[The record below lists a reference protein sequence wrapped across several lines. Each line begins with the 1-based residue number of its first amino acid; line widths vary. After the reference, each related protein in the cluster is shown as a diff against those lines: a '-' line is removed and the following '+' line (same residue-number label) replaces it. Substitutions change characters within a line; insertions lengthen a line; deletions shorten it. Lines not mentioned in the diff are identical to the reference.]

1 MLSSSAAID
10 AKNPDMPELP
20 EVEIVRR
27 GLEPALEGKAFARV
41 DQHRPDL
48 RFPLPENFTARLRG
62 QKVERLERR
71 GKYLL
76 AHLSGGQVLLMHLGM
91 TGSFTV
97 HAPPVHRHERI
108 DARSRARVKDNAA
121 ASLGTHDHVVFHMQG
136 GGTVTYNDPRRFGF
150 MMLIPADELAAHPLL
165 HHLGVEPLSKALTAE
180 YLARHARGKRV
191 SLKPFLSDQR
201 IIAGLGNIYACEALY
216 RARLSPKRG
225 AATIAT
231 KTGKPNERAEALVPA
246 VRAVLE
252 DAIAAGG
259 STLRDYRQANCEVGA
274 FQHAFCVYGREGK
287 PCLRKGCGGT
297 VQRIVQAGRSTF
309 YCPKCQR

>member
-1 MLSSSAAID
+1 
-10 AKNPDMPELP
+10 MPELP
-20 EVEIVRR
+20 EVETVRR
-27 GLEPALEGKAFARV
+27 GLEPALTGHVFAHV

-48 RFPLPENFTARLRG
+48 RFPLPHDFAARLRG

-76 AHLSGGQVLLMHLGM
+76 AHLSRGDVLLMHLGM

-97 HAPPVHRHERI
+97 HAGKSV
-108 DARSRARVKDNAA
+108 NAKGN
-121 ASLGTHDHVVFHMQG
+121 SEPGTHDHIVFRMRG

-150 MMLIPADELAAHPLL
+150 MLLIPECELAEQPLL
-165 HHLGVEPLSKALTAE
+165 QHLGVEPLGNALNAP
-180 YLARHARGKRV
+180 YLAQRARGKKV
-191 SLKPFLSDQR
+191 ALKPFLADQR

-231 KTGKPNERAEALVPA
+231 KTGNPNARAEALVA
-246 VRAVLE
+246 AIREVLQ
-252 DAIAAGG
+252 DAIKAGG
-259 STLRDYRQANCEVGA
+259 STLRDYRNADGELGA
-274 FQHAFCVYGREGK
+274 FQHAFCVYGREGE
-287 PCLRKGCGGT
+287 PCRRQGCGGR
-297 VQRIVQAGRSTF
+297 VRRIVQSGRSTF